1 MGYGM
6 QLRDDTQNDD
16 TQNAYPSPATEP
28 TQDARALLAAVVD
41 SSDDAI
47 ITKTLDGTITSWNA
61 SARRLLGYTAAEIIG
76 QPITVLIPP
85 DRWEE
90 ERDIIQNLR
99 AGRHIEHYETV
110 RVTKDDR
117 LIDVSLTI
125 SPVRDPTGQ
134 IIGASKILRDI
145 TDRKRIE
152 RELQELL
159 AEREQILASERAARG
174 QAERLSA
181 SKDEFLGLLSHELR
195 TPLNAILGWTEILR
209 RTSSTHADLE
219 KGLAVIER
227 NVHAQTQL
235 VDDLLD
241 MTRITS
247 GQMRLDVQSVMP
259 YAFVQGAV
267 ESVRPAAD
275 ARGVRLEAILDPAA
289 GPVSGDAHRLQQVVW
304 NLLTNGIKFTP
315 RGGRVRV
322 TSERVNSSI
331 EICVADS
338 GIGIQPDFLP
348 HIFERFR
355 QADPTTTTRKYG
367 GLGLGLSIVKHIV
380 EAHGG
385 TVAVNSDGE
394 GQGATVRV
402 RLPVAVGR
410 WYPDKLGEPPRS
422 SRRLSVPWVNADLS
436 NVKVLIVDDDPD
448 SRDLVHRL
456 LSDCGAT
463 VTTAASAAEA
473 LAATHNQRP
482 DILISDIGMPEI
494 DGYQLLRG
502 LRTNSEMR
510 CPAIALTAFARPEDR
525 TRTLLAGYVA
535 HVSKPVEAAELIAT
549 VAAVSGRVV

>member
-1 MGYGM
+1 MTRRRTG
-6 QLRDDTQNDD
+6 RF
-16 TQNAYPSPATEP
+16 PSPATEP
-28 TQDARALLAAVVD
+28 TPDDARALFLAAVVD

-61 SARRLLGYTAAEIIG
+61 SACRLLGYTAAEIIG

-90 ERDIIQNLR
+90 ERDIIRNLR
-99 AGRHIEHYETV
+99 AGNRIEHYETV
-110 RVTKDDR
+110 RVTKDGR
-117 LIDVSLTI
+117 LIDVALTI
-125 SPVRDPTGQ
+125 SPVRDQAGQ
-134 IIGASKILRDI
+134 IVGASKILRDI
-145 TDRKRIE
+145 TEGKRIE

-159 AEREQILASERAARG
+159 AERDQILESERAARG

-181 SKDEFLGLLSHELR
+181 SKDEFLALLSHELR

-209 RTSSTHADLE
+209 RASSTHADLE
-219 KGLAVIER
+219 KGLVVIER
-227 NVHAQTQL
+227 NVRAQTQL

-241 MTRITS
+241 MSRIIS
-247 GQMRLDVQSVMP
+247 GQMRFDVQAVMP
-259 YAFVQGAV
+259 YAFVQGAI
-267 ESVRPAAD
+267 ESARPAAD

-289 GPVSGDAHRLQQVVW
+289 GPVSADANRLQQVVW
-304 NLLTNGIKFTP
+304 NLVSNAIKFTP
-315 RGGRVRV
+315 RGGHVQV
-322 TSERVNSSI
+322 TLERVNSTI

-355 QADPTTTTRKYG
+355 QADATTTRKHG
-367 GLGLGLSIVKHIV
+367 GLGLGLSIVKQIV
-380 EAHGG
+380 ELHSG
-385 TVAVNSDGE
+385 TVAANSDGE
-394 GQGATVRV
+394 GQGAVFRV
-402 RLPVAVGR
+402 KLPLAVS
-410 WYPDKLGEPPRS
+410 EHPRS
-422 SRRLSVPWVNADLS
+422 PQRLSVPWVNADLS
-436 NVKVLIVDDDPD
+436 NLRVLVVDDDPD

-463 VTTAASAAEA
+463 ITGAASAAEA

-494 DGYQLLRG
+494 DGYQLLRS
-502 LRTNSEMR
+502 LRTNSDIR

-525 TRTLLAGYVA
+525 TRALLAGYVA
-535 HVSKPVEAAELIAT
+535 HVAKPVEAAELIAT